1 MLRTRLSDELKLAIK
16 VKNEC
21 RKATLRLILAA
32 IKDRDIA
39 AKTKGCSEGIS
50 DDDILE
56 MLQTM
61 VKQCAE
67 SIELYRK
74 GGRIDLAQRESQE
87 TDVIRSFLPKPLSQE
102 ETEAAVRQVITDV
115 GASGLKDMGRTMTAL
130 REQYA
135 GRMDFKVASTTV
147 KAHLD

>member
-16 VKNEC
+16 AKDER

-32 IKDRDIA
+32 LKDRDIA

-61 VKQCAE
+61 VKQRAE

-74 GGRIDLAQRESQE
+74 SRRMDLAQRESQE
-87 TDVIRSFLPKPLSQE
+87 TNVIRCFLPKPLSQE
-102 ETEAAVRQVITDV
+102 EAEAAICKVITDV
-115 GASGLKDMGRTMTAL
+115 GASGLKDMGRTMAAL

-135 GRMDFKVASTTV
+135 GRMDFKMAGTTV
-147 KAHLD
+147 KAHLG

>member
-1 MLRTRLSDELKLAIK
+1 MLRTRLNDELILA
-16 VKNEC
+16 VKAKDDC

-32 IKDRDIA
+32 LKDRDIA
-39 AKTKGCSEGIS
+39 IKSKGCSEGIG
-50 DDDILE
+50 DDEILE

-61 VKQCAE
+61 VKQRAE

-74 GGRIDLAQRESQE
+74 GGRMDLAQRESQE
-87 TDVIRSFLPKPLSQE
+87 TDIIRGFLPEPLSQE
-102 ETEAAVRQVITDV
+102 ETEAAVRRVIADV

-135 GRMDFKVASTTV
+135 GRMNFKQASTAV
-147 KAHLD
+147 KAHLG

>member
-16 VKNEC
+16 TKDEY

-32 IKDRDIA
+32 LKDRDIA
-39 AKTKGCSEGIS
+39 AKSKGCSEGIS

-61 VKQCAE
+61 VKQRAE

-74 GGRIDLAQRESQE
+74 GRRIDLARRESQE
-87 TDVIRSFLPKPLSQE
+87 TEVIRSFLPKPLSQE
-102 ETEAAVRQVITDV
+102 EAEAAICKVITDV
-115 GASGLKDMGRTMTAL
+115 GASELKDMGRTMAAL

-135 GRMDFKVASTTV
+135 GRMDFKMAGTTV
-147 KAHLD
+147 KAYLD

>member
-1 MLRTRLSDELKLAIK
+1 MPRTRLSDAHKIAMKEKDERSVSTI
-16 VKNEC
+16 
-21 RKATLRLILAA
+21 RLILAA
-32 IKDRDIA
+32 LKDRDIA
-39 AKTKGCSEGIS
+39 AKTKGNSEGIS

-61 VKQCAE
+61 VKQRAD

-74 GGRIDLAQRESQE
+74 GGRMDLAQRESQE
-87 TDVIRSFLPKPLSQE
+87 TDIIRGFLPEPLSQE
-102 ETEAAVRQVITDV
+102 ETEAAVKRVISDV

-135 GRMDFKVASTTV
+135 GRMDFKIASTTV
-147 KAHLD
+147 KAHLG